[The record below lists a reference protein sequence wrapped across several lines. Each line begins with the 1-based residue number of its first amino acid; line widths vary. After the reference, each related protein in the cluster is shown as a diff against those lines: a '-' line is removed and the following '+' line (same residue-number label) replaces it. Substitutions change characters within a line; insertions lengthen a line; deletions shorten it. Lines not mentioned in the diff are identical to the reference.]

1 MRAGRT
7 RGMHAEPI
15 AFGLKAALWRE
26 EVRRGADRL
35 RRARHEVAVGKIS
48 GEVGTYAH
56 LDPAV
61 EESVCRALGLVPARA
76 SSQII
81 QRDRHPEY
89 LPAIAVTGGTLE
101 KIATEIRTLA
111 RTEIG
116 EVEEPFLEGQ
126 AGSAAKP
133 AQPEPLPPQ

>member
-35 RRARHEVAVGKIS
+35 RRARQEVAVGKIS

-56 LDPAV
+56 LDSAV
-61 EESVCRALGLVPARA
+61 EESVCRALGLVPARV
-76 SSQII
+76 SSQLI
-81 QRDRHPEY
+81 QRDRRDEH
-89 LPAIAVTGGTLE
+89 LAAIDVTSGTVE
-101 KIATEIRTLA
+101 KIATEI
-111 RTEIG
+111 
-116 EVEEPFLEGQ
+116 
-126 AGSAAKP
+126 
-133 AQPEPLPPQ
+133 